1 MPIIAAVALLQIACA
16 VHCVRHGGNR
26 MWLMVVI
33 FLPVAGSLAYIAFEV
48 LPGFAGNRQVRR
60 VKAAANRAIDPER
73 DLRAAREALELADTA
88 ANRIA
93 LGDAYAD
100 LGRWA
105 DAIPQYE
112 AADAKAPAAERS
124 TRFKLA
130 KACFEAGRYERART
144 LVDSLPASLSQTEID
159 RADLLNARLLEQA
172 GETAEALA
180 LYESLGARVAGG
192 EPQCRQAALLMAL
205 GRRSEAVPL
214 LVEVE
219 QRLKR
224 LDRLERAS
232 KADMYDW
239 AAATLAEIRRG

>member
-26 MWLMVVI
+26 MWLLVI
-33 FLPVAGSLAYIAFEV
+33 LFLPVAGSLAYIAFEV
-48 LPGFAGNRQVRR
+48 VPGYAGHRQVRR
-60 VKAAANRAIDPER
+60 VKAAATRAIDPER
-73 DLRAAREALELADTA
+73 ELRAAREALELADTA

-112 AADAKAPAAERS
+112 AGDAKAPAPERS

-130 KACFEAGRYERART
+130 QACFEAGRYDRARA
-144 LVDSLPASLSQTEID
+144 LVDSLPPSLSQTEMD
-159 RADLLNARLLEQA
+159 RADLLKARLLEQA
-172 GETAEALA
+172 GESAEALA
-180 LYESLGARVAGG
+180 LYEILGARIAGG
-192 EPQCRQAALLMAL
+192 EPQCRQAALLMSL

-224 LDRLERAS
+224 LDSFERAS

-239 AAATLAEIRRG
+239 AARTLTELRS

>member
-1 MPIIAAVALLQIACA
+1 
-16 VHCVRHGGNR
+16 
-26 MWLMVVI
+26 VV
-33 FLPVAGSLAYIAFEV
+33 PDYAGH
-48 LPGFAGNRQVRR
+48 RQVRR
-60 VKAAANRAIDPER
+60 VKAAATRAIDPER
-73 DLRAAREALELADTA
+73 ELRAAREALELADTA

-112 AADAKAPAAERS
+112 AGDAKAPAPERS

-130 KACFEAGRYERART
+130 QACFEAGRYDRARA
-144 LVDSLPASLSQTEID
+144 LVDSLPASLSQTEMD
-159 RADLLNARLLEQA
+159 RADLLKARLLEQA

-180 LYESLGARVAGG
+180 LYEILGTRIVGG
-192 EPQCRQAALLMAL
+192 EPQCRQAALLMSL
-205 GRRSEAVPL
+205 GRHSEAVPL

-224 LDRLERAS
+224 LDSFERAS

-239 AAATLAEIRRG
+239 AARTLTELRS